1 MKKTKMLKKNYEFRK
16 VLSKGKYYSGKNIE
30 AYVLENNKKDCNFLG
45 LAISV
50 KTAKAVKRNMIK
62 RLLREN
68 YKILENNIINGV
80 SIVFLWKKGI
90 DTKNALFN
98 NIKDDMNYI
107 FDIFWDDLH
116 IQAHFSYIFLNPTH
130 NYEQSNLEL
139 NAEYIP
145 KIYIYFHSNIAYS
158 IF

>member
-30 AYVLENNKKDCNFLG
+30 AYVL
-45 LAISV
+45 AISV

-68 YKILENNIINGV
+68 YKMLENDIINGV

-107 FDIFWDDLH
+107 FDK
-116 IQAHFSYIFLNPTH
+116 A
-130 NYEQSNLEL
+130 NL
-139 NAEYIP
+139 
-145 KIYIYFHSNIAYS
+145 KIDKAQQI
-158 IF
+158 

>member
-62 RLLREN
+62 ILLREN
-68 YKILENNIINGV
+68 YKILENVIINGV

-107 FDIFWDDLH
+107 FDK
-116 IQAHFSYIFLNPTH
+116 A
-130 NYEQSNLEL
+130 NL
-139 NAEYIP
+139 
-145 KIYIYFHSNIAYS
+145 KIDKAQQI
-158 IF
+158 